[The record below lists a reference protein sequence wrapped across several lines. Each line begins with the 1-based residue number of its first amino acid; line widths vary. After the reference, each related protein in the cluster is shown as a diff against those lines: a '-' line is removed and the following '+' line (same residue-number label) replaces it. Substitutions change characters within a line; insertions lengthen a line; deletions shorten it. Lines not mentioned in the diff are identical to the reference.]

1 MYPWLYV
8 LCGSFDTLC
17 CPHKKHAKI
26 NDEINILEAL
36 TGVLKTLK
44 ETDKLASKHLD
55 QWSMYA
61 ATVSKCTTDED
72 GSTVYQMQELKDF
85 SEAQGY
91 FSSKYEEYCHKNSQC
106 VKSRLSWS
114 DMQLMRDIVFMLSL
128 HDWEKLVQKENDL
141 AAIDRLVEQFS
152 TPLQGAEADV
162 HVIKMEFGS
171 MIEYAVFHAPNSSNA
186 LTLVKLL
193 LSLPASNEK
202 LERTIYWV
210 QHR

>member
-1 MYPWLYV
+1 MRLKGYY
-8 LCGSFDTLC
+8 
-17 CPHKKHAKI
+17 KKWTPAKCI
-26 NDEINILEAL
+26 LGCMLFVGLLTPCAVINILEAL

-91 FSSKYEEYCHKNSQC
+91 FSSKYEYCHKNSQC

-128 HDWEKLVQKENDL
+128 HGL
-141 AAIDRLVEQFS
+141 
-152 TPLQGAEADV
+152 GEA
-162 HVIKMEFGS
+162 GS
-171 MIEYAVFHAPNSSNA
+171 
-186 LTLVKLL
+186 
-193 LSLPASNEK
+193 
-202 LERTIYWV
+202 ERK
-210 QHR
+210 

>member
-1 MYPWLYV
+1 M
-8 LCGSFDTLC
+8 
-17 CPHKKHAKI
+17 
-26 NDEINILEAL
+26 
-36 TGVLKTLK
+36 
-44 ETDKLASKHLD
+44 
-55 QWSMYA
+55 
-61 ATVSKCTTDED
+61 
-72 GSTVYQMQELKDF
+72 
-85 SEAQGY
+85 
-91 FSSKYEEYCHKNSQC
+91 
-106 VKSRLSWS
+106 
-114 DMQLMRDIVFMLSL
+114 
-128 HDWEKLVQKENDL
+128 DWEKLVQKENDL

-210 QHR
+210 QSTMTSAHMSLINHWMIYCCY